1 MRLTVQRIDRGQ
13 EERHPR
19 SGRLVP
25 GGCRQ
30 QQVVAGK
37 RDDVEGVL
45 ASVDGLEERLEGES
59 LRRRF
64 EQGQLARLADLVVA
78 GKRRQQNI
86 SLPSSSS
93 DRAWQPEPT
102 RAALTSSVSQSSLSE
117 PTYDQLEGPLIR
129 PY

>member
-1 MRLTVQRIDRGQ
+1 M
-13 EERHPR
+13 
-19 SGRLVP
+19 
-25 GGCRQ
+25 
-30 QQVVAGK
+30 VAGK

-78 GKRRQQNI
+78 GKRSEQNI

-102 RAALTSSVSQSSLSE
+102 RAALTSSVSLPMTNSSGL
-117 PTYDQLEGPLIR
+117 
-129 PY
+129 

>member
-78 GKRRQQNI
+78 GKRSEQNI
-86 SLPSSSS
+86 KANL
-93 DRAWQPEPT
+93 
-102 RAALTSSVSQSSLSE
+102 
-117 PTYDQLEGPLIR
+117 
-129 PY
+129 